1 MAQKT
6 KRPAL
11 LPSSFQKNMNSLKPL
26 SKRMRSYRKLFVSYK
41 QMSASLHLLDE
52 WLMDESGYDEA
63 T

>member
-11 LPSSFQKNMNSLKPL
+11 LPSSFQKNMNGLKPL

-41 QMSASLHLLDE
+41 QMSAS
-52 WLMDESGYDEA
+52 S
-63 T
+63 TC